1 RDCRRRRRTRSDGC
15 CLWTRPSRR
24 ASRSDLPS
32 AGCARRLG
40 SLRAMLSPRLRT
52 RCCDPSEKLSSNERS
67 RAGPYCPNVEAGE
80 LAVGVKCA
88 VEGVEGKR
96 ARGGE
101 DPHGGGLFCPAVP
114 DPLVCRGAWRL
125 TPGGVCP

>member
-1 RDCRRRRRTRSDGC
+1 RCVG
-15 CLWTRPSRR
+15 TRPSGGV
-24 ASRSDLPS
+24 SRSDLPS

-52 RCCDPSEKLSSNERS
+52 RSCDPSEKLSSNERS

-80 LAVGVKCA
+80 LAVGVKIA
-88 VEGVEGKR
+88 VEDVEAKHASG
-96 ARGGE
+96 AE
-101 DPHGGGLFCPAVP
+101 AHHGGWLCCPAVP

-125 TPGGVCP
+125 TTGGVCP